1 MTQNHF
7 HSQPVQETVRQLDAQ
22 LATGLTH
29 AEVQQ
34 RLREYGENALPE
46 SKKTPLWRLL
56 WLSFKTLLC

>member
-1 MTQNHF
+1 M
-7 HSQPVQETVRQLDAQ
+7 QETVRQLDAQ